1 MSPRTNCSHLL
12 CLLSPHLLL
21 VLLAFCPSLTT
32 AASSPSVPQSQSAP
46 PPPQSPPPRTVQV
59 TTMSGQV
66 RGLRQSVRVRAG
78 ERELVR
84 EVDTFLG
91 IPYAKPPVGEL
102 RFARSRQI
110 EPWGNRTVEAFRA
123 PPSCFQLVDMS
134 FGRIPGMC
142 VLQPCVHSC
151 DCSRVCVL
159 VTQEWRCGTRTRSSA
174 RIAST

>member
-1 MSPRTNCSHLL
+1 MSPRTSFSHLL
-12 CLLSPHLLL
+12 CFLCPHLLL
-21 VLLAFCPSLTT
+21 VLAVCPSLTT
-32 AASSPSVPQSQSAP
+32 AAPPVSQSQSAP
-46 PPPQSPPPRTVQV
+46 PPPPPPQSPSPRTVQV
-59 TTMSGQV
+59 STLFGQV

-142 VLQPCVHSC
+142 LLQPFGPV
-151 DCSRVCVL
+151 
-159 VTQEWRCGTRTRSSA
+159 
-174 RIAST
+174 